1 MTDFTNFASFDPKV
15 CISGKISR
23 IARVTAN
30 IFRKYMSP
38 FGVTNSQVSLLFIL
52 SKYEGLTQKRLAGI
66 AQLEKSSLHRNLKN
80 LVGAGYVKKSKFP
93 QFEISVEGKKLVH
106 DIIPEWEKA
115 MGEIREIL
123 GAEGESAIT
132 EIHLKLITKEV

>member
-1 MTDFTNFASFDPKV
+1 
-15 CISGKISR
+15 
-23 IARVTAN
+23 
-30 IFRKYMSP
+30 MSP